1 MILLSRSSSRSFQI
15 IVAVPKIE
23 VRDRPE
29 LHPLEQMWAELSA
42 KMMGNSTQLWIF
54 FSLQYTWAIDVLS
67 RRFRFHDMVEFE
79 AIPLFG
85 EQFLGVDVV
94 ATRTS
99 GTAIH
104 PIERRSDE
112 SHLIVQSYAIE
123 RGFVCIGDT
132 ICGDK
137 GLRSHLLS
145 LENDFVILFT
155 SPPSISFHLS
165 H

>member
-1 MILLSRSSSRSFQI
+1 MYFVDIC
-15 IVAVPKIE
+15 
-23 VRDRPE
+23 
-29 LHPLEQMWAELSA
+29 
-42 KMMGNSTQLWIF
+42 NSTQLWIF

-67 RRFRFHDMVEFE
+67 RRFRYHDMVEFD
-79 AIPLFG
+79 ANPLF
-85 EQFLGVDVV
+85 EEEIFGVAVV
-94 ATRTS
+94 ATTTS

-104 PIERRSDE
+104 PIDTRSDE
-112 SHLIVQSYAIE
+112 SNLIVQRYVIE

>member
-85 EQFLGVDVV
+85 EQFLGVAVV
-94 ATRTS
+94 VTTLS

-104 PIERRSDE
+104 PIDTRSDE
-112 SHLIVQSYAIE
+112 SNLIVQSYAIE
-123 RGFVCIGDT
+123 SGFVCIADT

-137 GLRSHLLS
+137 GLRSHLLPV
-145 LENDFVILFT
+145 ENELIILCR
-155 SPPSISFHLS
+155 SPPPISFRLS